1 MQIASFRV
9 VIKVIFLSCI
19 SYNSHPS
26 MSVEHPLIEQSDYKG
41 QYQYNTDFVLT
52 VTMLKVQMRGI
63 YLENKNATIMER

>member
-9 VIKVIFLSCI
+9 VIKIIFILRI

-26 MSVEHPLIEQSDYKG
+26 MSVEPPLIEQSDYKG

-52 VTMLKVQMRGI
+52 VTMPKVQMQGI
-63 YLENKNATIMER
+63 YLLVENKKMPL